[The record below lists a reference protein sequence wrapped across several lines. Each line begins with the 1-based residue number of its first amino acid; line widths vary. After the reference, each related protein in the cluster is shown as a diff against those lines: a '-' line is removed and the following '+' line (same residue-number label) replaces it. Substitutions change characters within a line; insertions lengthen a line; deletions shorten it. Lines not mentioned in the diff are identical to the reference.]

1 MSQIRTPM
9 NAIIDLQMFCKIRI
23 KQPTK
28 ECERLKPL
36 KFFNV
41 IINDI
46 LDLAK
51 VNAGKMN
58 LKKIHSI

>member
-9 NAIIDLQMFCKIRI
+9 NAIDLQMFCKIRI

-36 KFFNV
+36 KFFNC
-41 IINDI
+41 NY
-46 LDLAK
+46 K
-51 VNAGKMN
+51 
-58 LKKIHSI
+58 